1 MNRPTFSKEDL
12 AAIDYARFN
21 HPDPQVQRRM
31 EGLKLIAA
39 SQSSI
44 TLTRSQI
51 AMLAGVCENSLRTY
65 VTIYVKKGVEGV
77 KEINRYHPKSDLE
90 EYRDSIE
97 ESFKKVPPA
106 SITEAID
113 RIEKLTGIKRKPTQ
127 VRIFLKSI
135 GMVFRKVGTIPSK
148 ADPDEQEAFKAKQ
161 LEPRIEEAKAS
172 RRALLF
178 MDAAHFVMSAYLGY
192 LWCFARI
199 FIKSPS
205 GRQRF
210 NVLGA
215 LDAITHEL
223 LVVTNTTYIN
233 AQSVCE
239 LLQKIAAHYVGVPI
253 TIVLDNARYQKC
265 KLVIEL
271 AASLNIEL
279 LYLPAYSP
287 NLNIIERMWKFVKKE
302 CLYSKHYETFFD
314 FKFAI
319 SKCLAATHTKHKD
332 KLSSLLALHFQKF
345 EKAQNVPA

>member
-1 MNRPTFSKEDL
+1 MNIPTFSKEDL
-12 AAIDYARFN
+12 AAIDHARFN
-21 HPDPQVQRRM
+21 HPDPQIQRRM
-31 EGLKLIAA
+31 EVLNLIAA
-39 SQSSI
+39 SQAGI

-51 AMLAGVCENSLRTY
+51 AILAGVCENSLRTY
-65 VTIYVKKGVEGV
+65 VTIYLEKGVEGV
-77 KEINRYHPKSDLE
+77 KEISRYRPKSDLE
-90 EYRDSIE
+90 EHRDSIE
-97 ESFKKVPPA
+97 ESFRKVPPV
-106 SITEAID
+106 SISEAID

-135 GMVFRKVGTIPSK
+135 GMNFRKVGTVPSK
-148 ADPDEQEAFKAKQ
+148 ADPDEQEAFKSEQ
-161 LEPRIEEAKAS
+161 LEPRIEEAKAG

-178 MDAAHFVMSAYLGY
+178 MDAAHFVLSAYLGY

-199 FIKSPS
+199 FIKTPS

-215 LDAITHEL
+215 LDAISHEL
-223 LVVTNTTYIN
+223 LTVTNVTYIN

-265 KLVIEL
+265 AIVTEL

-279 LYLPAYSP
+279 LYLPPYSP
-287 NLNIIERMWKFVKKE
+287 NLNIIERLWKFVKKE
-302 CLYSKHYETFFD
+302 CLYSKYYEKFSE

-319 SKCLAATHTKHKD
+319 SECLAVTHTKHKD

-345 EKAQNVPA
+345 KKAQIVPA